1 MVLTFCSNNAT
12 DRNDAN
18 CAQSAL
24 DYYPELKG
32 GDVVVS
38 QLLNEARA
46 DQPVAAKA
54 YLVMLPV
61 IDREELLR
69 LLPFARAIAQ
79 HQDGRVQLVRVVVVP
94 PDQPLSDGL
103 IEARQVRAEL
113 YDITNEQRDAAGE
126 IWLTTTVS
134 VAHTLVDGIRTAVRE
149 QRADLLL
156 LGWQADHSSHERLFG
171 PPIDALL
178 REPPCDVVVMRIQ
191 NNVEYQRVLLPVRNG
206 PHTPLACELALAM
219 ANYHQAA
226 ITILYANNPRRPDD
240 LEVRESLQSLR
251 SMPRVNRWLERALP
265 AYQAIL
271 AESEDHQLIVLGVTG
286 RRSDPEAPVGPLVE
300 RILRQSNATVAL
312 ICHRMAPAEV
322 QAQQIWQ
329 QQRDLSATVDRWFAE
344 NTFTSAEFRNLQ
356 RLVDLKQQQ
365 GLTISLALPA
375 INEEA
380 TIGDI
385 IAKSQQALMNELPL
399 LDEIVLIDSRSEDR
413 TREIAESYGLPVY
426 IHQDIL
432 PQYGSFVGKGEAL
445 WKSLYVLKGD
455 LIVWCDTDITNFHPR
470 FIYGL
475 LGPLLREP
483 RLIYSKGFYRR
494 PLRMGD
500 TVVATGGGRVTELTA
515 RPLLNLFYPELSGV
529 VQPLSGEYAARRE
542 AVEWTPFFTGYGV
555 ETGMLIDLLE
565 HHGLGALA
573 QVDLQQRI
581 HRNQDLLSLSKMAF
595 AIIQVV
601 MQRMEQRQR
610 VQLVEPINQNMKL
623 IRHAADEGFHLEV
636 REIRDH
642 ERPPMATIPEYRRL
656 RGLPPTLSNTW
667 RPTRAR

>member
-1 MVLTFCSNNAT
+1 MV
-12 DRNDAN
+12 
-18 CAQSAL
+18 
-24 DYYPELKG
+24 G
-32 GDVVVS
+32 
-38 QLLNEARA
+38 QLLNESRA
-46 DQPVAAKA
+46 DQNAPTQAP
-54 YLVMLPV
+54 LVLVPAL
-61 IDREELLR
+61 DREELAR
-69 LLPFARAIAQ
+69 LLPFAQAIAQ
-79 HQDGRVQLVRVVVVP
+79 HQGGRVQLVGVVIVP
-94 PDQPLSDGL
+94 SDQPLSDGL
-103 IEARQVRAEL
+103 AEARRVRAEL
-113 YDITNEQRDAAGE
+113 DELTNEQRGGDGAAR
-126 IWLTTTVS
+126 LSATVA
-134 VAHTLVDGIRTAVRE
+134 VARALVDGIRTAAQE

-191 NNVEYQRVLLPVRNG
+191 GEPQIQRVLLPVRNG
-206 PHTPLACELALAM
+206 PHTPLACDLALAL
-219 ANYHQAA
+219 ATHHEAA
-226 ITILYANNPRRPDD
+226 ITILYANNPRRRDD
-240 LEVRESLQSLR
+240 LEVRDSLQSLR

-265 AYQAIL
+265 ADQAIL
-271 AESEDHQLIVLGVTG
+271 AEADDHQLIELGVTG

-300 RILRQSNATVAL
+300 RIMRSTSATIAL
-312 ICHRMAPAEV
+312 VCHRMAAAEI

-344 NTFTSAEFRNLQ
+344 NTFTSAEFRNIE
-356 RLVDLKQQQ
+356 RLVDLKRQQ
-365 GLTISLALPA
+365 GVTISLALPA
-375 INEEA
+375 LNEAA
-380 TIGDI
+380 TIGDVI
-385 IAKSQQALMNELPL
+385 GKSQQALMSDFPL
-399 LDEIVLIDSRSEDR
+399 LDEIVLIDSQSQDR
-413 TREIAESYGLPVY
+413 TREIAESYGVPVY
-426 IHQDIL
+426 IHQEIL
-432 PQYGSFVGKGEAL
+432 PQYGSFLGKGEAL
-445 WKSLYVLKGD
+445 WKSLYVAKGD

-483 RLIYSKGFYRR
+483 RMVFSKGFYRR
-494 PLRMGD
+494 PIKVGD

-542 AVEWTPFFTGYGV
+542 AVEWAPFFTGYGV

-565 HHGLGALA
+565 HYGLGALA

-581 HRNQDLLSLSKMAF
+581 HRNQDLRSLSKMAF

-610 VQLVEPINQNMKL
+610 AQLVEPINQNMKL
-623 IRHAADEGFHLEV
+623 IRHAADDGFHLEV

-667 RPTRAR
+667 RPGRAR